1 MIPGGAKSENR
12 FIRANFISENI
23 ASANTANDAVN
34 YMFAAADS
42 VSVPF
47 VKGYKEV
54 DFTASD
60 IQDKWPTQW
69 KSVTS
74 LSQNTIYV
82 SDTLVGNRISVNL
95 NKVNLDKGQPIR
107 SISVMDE
114 SLTGDVTNKL
124 EPQK

>member
-12 FIRANFISENI
+12 FIRANFISKNI
-23 ASANTANDAVN
+23 ASANTADDAVN

-69 KSVTS
+69 KNVISMKDKK
-74 LSQNTIYV
+74 LYI
-82 SDTLVGNRISVNL
+82 SDTL
-95 NKVNLDKGQPIR
+95 
-107 SISVMDE
+107 
-114 SLTGDVTNKL
+114 
-124 EPQK
+124 